1 MTIGLVMFAFSTILG
16 WSYYGERNIERLFGR
31 KLVMPFRVVFSLV
44 VYVGCTTELTA
55 VWNFSDMMNGLMAL
69 PNLIGLLIL
78 SGMVARETRW
88 YLKHDP
94 KLEASKAQIEDFM
107 IDRPGWAEWKAGDV
121 VGSSRNRGAHEA

>member
-1 MTIGLVMFAFSTILG
+1 MSLPGFVAIAWGNAGFRAWLMSPDGDLLDSVESPDGLSAVRDRNFAGPLRANCGS
-16 WSYYGERNIERLFGR
+16 W
-31 KLVMPFRVVFSLV
+31 
-44 VYVGCTTELTA
+44 LTA
-55 VWNFSDMMNGLMAL
+55 SPGVPVL
-69 PNLIGLLIL
+69 L

>member
-1 MTIGLVMFAFSTILG
+1 
-16 WSYYGERNIERLFGR
+16 
-31 KLVMPFRVVFSLV
+31 FSLV

-78 SGMVARETRW
+78 SGMVARETHW

-94 KLEASKAQIEDFM
+94 KLEANKAQIEDFM
-107 IDRPGWAEWKAGDV
+107 NDRPGWAEWKAGDV